1 MKQSNVRALLSRL
14 TEQLVHYFSED
25 GKITDTKEF
34 SERLALATWEGLIL
48 LLRQSIANSDEVLLE
63 EVGYFTKIG
72 DDWIFKPAASLL
84 EVDAMKLEPTES
96 QMYLV
101 QKALFHLQ
109 QGSDLLAN
117 VADDQ
122 ELPSAPEADTAE
134 AKLLGAMFGADAV
147 RDSMLSHRIDRLGIR
162 LRRTARRLR
171 GEIAVGREGELT
183 GEHGS
188 GRLPRFGEIRLDPGR
203 VYTTARHSDISQTGE
218 KSGRSESLTEAIDA
232 GKRAY
237 QEEKRRTELEA
248 QSGETE
254 AGQAEP

>member
-34 SERLALATWEGLIL
+34 SERLALSTWEGLIL

-122 ELPSAPEADTAE
+122 ELPSAPEADTSE
-134 AKLLGAMFGADAV
+134 IKLLGTIFGDAI
-147 RDSMLSHRIDRLGIR
+147 RDSMLSDRINRIGTRLT
-162 LRRTARRLR
+162 RTARRLR
-171 GEIAVGREGELT
+171 GETDAGQTRTAELAT
-183 GEHGS
+183 GALSKMGTI
-188 GRLPRFGEIRLDPGR
+188 RFEPKP
-203 VYTTARHSDISQTGE
+203 QTVV
-218 KSGRSESLTEAIDA
+218 SSSELERMRKEVNELFEQ

-237 QEEKRRTELEA
+237 EEAQRETELEA
-248 QSGETE
+248 QSAEAE